1 MQSQSLNGQW
11 QVRHEALAA
20 IGLAGLR
27 VVNETKTGWIPA
39 AVPGEVHLDLMA
51 AGLMEE
57 PFFSTNTPACRWVE
71 DRSWWFRTRF
81 TVDPAVAAEQVKEL
95 VCEGLDHYAQVFLN
109 GQLIGESRNSLV
121 AAAFEIHH
129 QLKEGENELV
139 LRLTAGSEL
148 ARDQRMGTDD
158 GEQEFC
164 RRGFKG
170 VAELRKPAFSYGWD
184 WIDGLPNIGIWRG
197 VRIEGRSRV
206 RLHDVRHAVEFT
218 NDHRCCQLR
227 LCVDTLNLHP
237 SREYLGR
244 TWVRLLAPDGRPVVE
259 AAADR
264 FFNVGIDRWQIEM
277 EVPQPQLWWPNGMG
291 AQPLYTLEVAAEA
304 DGAERDRWTRRIG
317 LRTVAIDR
325 SPLPEGHRFVIRI
338 NDQEVFCRG
347 ANWVPADGILAR
359 VTVARLEHLVD
370 EAAEANLNMLRIWG
384 GGIYEDDAF
393 YDACD
398 RRGILIWH
406 DFMFAVTPPDDR
418 KEYRDLVR
426 DEAEA
431 VIRRLRHHPS
441 IALWCANNE
450 QTWGFSEWW
459 GNYTLDYPHRDLKI
473 DGRHVF
479 SRILPEACLELD
491 PERPYWPGSP
501 AGGERPNNYTE
512 GDCHYWKSLHKDVE
526 QRISHEIYDTCRGRF
541 VSEYGFVGASNLE
554 SIRTW
559 LRPAELDRNHR
570 AWITHSNQFERNTTQ
585 VAIARFY
592 ADLDGLATEHYVRLS
607 QMFQATMYGRT
618 MDAFRFR
625 KHDPADDCAGALIWM
640 WNDCWGENGWT
651 PIDHCLRRK
660 PSWYAIRRACLPVRA
675 IVRRRENALV
685 TRVVNDTREERR
697 LTVHHGWMRLDGS
710 AREVTVR
717 ELTVPA
723 NGMVEAARSPIPES
737 SAMPHE
743 EWLYAAWAEG
753 EGMEPLPSIWT
764 LLPHR
769 RLRTVEPQ
777 LDVHREDGR
786 ITLTSSAYA
795 HAVGHDDDGGSCLS
809 DDWFDLLPGLPK
821 TIVCNGANPDA
832 VRFMYAR
839 PNGVIVPAITPVDGQ
854 ELGQARTGTF

>member
-1 MQSQSLNGQW
+1 M
-11 QVRHEALAA
+11 RHEALGVVGPD
-20 IGLAGLR
+20 GLKA
-27 VVNETKTGWIPA
+27 VNKTKAGWIPA
-39 AVPGEVHLDLMA
+39 TVPGEVHLDLMA

-57 PFFSTNTPACRWVE
+57 PFFSTNAPACRWVE

-81 TVDPAVAAEQVKEL
+81 TLDPAVADEQTKEL

-109 GQLIGESRNSLV
+109 GQLVGESRNSFV
-121 AAAFEIHH
+121 PATFEVHH

-139 LRLTAGSEL
+139 VRLTVGSEL

-158 GEQEFC
+158 WGHEFC

-206 RLHDVRHAVEFT
+206 RIHDVRHAVEFT
-218 NDHRCCQLR
+218 GDRGHCKLR
-227 LCVDTLNLHP
+227 LCVDTFNLHP
-237 SREYLGR
+237 SKEYAGR
-244 TWVRLLAPDGRPVVE
+244 TRARLLAPDGRTVAE
-259 AAADR
+259 AASER
-264 FFNVGIDRWQIEM
+264 FFNVGIDRWRTDLD
-277 EVPQPQLWWPNGMG
+277 VPDPQLWWANGMG
-291 AQPLYTLEVAAEA
+291 TQPLYTLDVSVEA

-325 SPLPEGHRFVIRI
+325 SPLPEGHRFVIMV
-338 NDQEVFCRG
+338 NGQEVFCRG
-347 ANWVPADGILAR
+347 GNWVPADGIPAR
-359 VTVARLEHLVD
+359 VTTERLERLVA
-370 EAAEANLNMLRIWG
+370 EAAEAGLNMLRIWG

-393 YDACD
+393 YEACD
-398 RRGILIWH
+398 RHGIMVWH
-406 DFMFAVTPPDDR
+406 DFMFGVTPPDYR
-418 KEYRDLVR
+418 KDFRDLVR

-459 GNYTLDYPHRDLKI
+459 GNYTLEYPHPDLKI

-479 SRILPEACLELD
+479 SRILPEACMELD

-501 AGGERPNNYTE
+501 AGGERPNVHTE

-526 QRISHEIYDTCRGRF
+526 QRISHELYDTCRGRF
-541 VSEYGFVGASNLE
+541 ISEYGFVGASNME

-559 LRPAELDRNHR
+559 LRPDEMDRTHR
-570 AWITHSNQFERNTTQ
+570 AWITHSNQFERNTTE

-592 ADLDGLATEHYVRLS
+592 ADVDGLPLERYVRLS

-625 KHDPADDCAGALIWM
+625 KHDPVDDCAGALIWM

-651 PIDHCLRRK
+651 PIDYCLRRK
-660 PSWYAIRRACLPVRA
+660 PAWYWLRRACLPVRS
-675 IVRRRENALV
+675 IVRRRGDELV
-685 TRVVNDTREERR
+685 VRAVNDT
-697 LTVHHGWMRLDGS
+697 LAPQAATVHAGWLRIDGTAS
-710 AREVTVR
+710 EVAARPVTF
-717 ELTVPA
+717 PA
-723 NGMVEAARSPIPES
+723 NGMIEVVRSPVL
-737 SAMPHE
+737 PHE
-743 EWLYAAWAEG
+743 QRPHDEWIFATWLTGDGVETA
-753 EGMEPLPSIWT
+753 PSVWT

-769 RLRTVEPQ
+769 QLKTCDPRIRVE
-777 LDVHREDGR
+777 VEGSR
-786 ITLTSSAYA
+786 ITLTAAAYA
-795 HAVGHDDDGGSCLS
+795 HGVGHDDGGEPLFS
-809 DDWFDLLPGLPK
+809 DNWLDLLPGLSH
-821 TIVCNGANPDA
+821 TIVCLAAMPEELSFA
-832 VRFMYAR
+832 
-839 PNGVIVPAITPVDGQ
+839 PA
-854 ELGQARTGTF
+854 ATGHHALKGDP